1 MENTQHGSFL
11 KIITLILF
19 LILTALIA
27 KGIYSKQ
34 AQLKELKRES
44 SLLDKKIS
52 QVRHNIEQIKRRIRI
67 AKNDPYYL
75 KHEAQERYMIVSKD
89 ETIIIFSDNSSKN
102 R

>member
-11 KIITLILF
+11 RVIVLILF

-34 AQLKELKRES
+34 VQLRELKRES

-52 QVRHNIEQIKRRIRI
+52 QVKKNIERIKRNIRI
-67 AKNDPYYL
+67 AKSDPYYL

-102 R
+102 K